1 MRSLVTSGSQGEQA
15 GRLFLAAVV
24 VVFLPYLPFGNIIA
38 YPFVILT
45 TWFHE
50 MGHGFTAI
58 LLGNSFEQL
67 VILPSG
73 SGYALSSI
81 ASDASRFERAA
92 IAAGGPIAPSL
103 FGAAFILAS
112 AKTQWW
118 KPAFYALTAILV
130 LSVVIWVRS
139 WVGVLVLPALAAL
152 FVLVAKKAR
161 PEWQRFT
168 LQFIGLLAALSMFRD
183 WDYLFSKN
191 ATINGEV
198 MLSDT
203 GQMQA
208 QLALPYWFWAG
219 VIITICFAIVGVS
232 LKVALAAST
241 RQTSS
246 WSRQGWRKR

>member
-1 MRSLVTSGSQGEQA
+1 MRSLVTPGSQSEQA

-24 VVFLPYLPFGNIIA
+24 VVFLPYLPFGNFIA

-50 MGHGFTAI
+50 MGHGLTAI

-81 ASDASRFERAA
+81 TSDASRFERAA

-103 FGAAFILAS
+103 IGAALILAS
-112 AKTQWW
+112 AKPQWW
-118 KPAFYALTAILV
+118 KPALYVLAAILV

-139 WVGVLVLPALAAL
+139 WVGVLVLPVLAAL
-152 FVLVAKKAR
+152 FIFVAQKAR
-161 PEWQRFT
+161 AAWQRFA

-183 WDYLFSKN
+183 WNYLFSQS
-191 ATINGEV
+191 ATINGEI

-219 VIITICFAIVGVS
+219 AIITICFAIVGVS

-241 RQTSS
+241 RQTGS
-246 WSRQGWRKR
+246 WSGKGWRKR